1 MSLPTVN
8 KSEKLKK
15 TLTLLILCV
24 LVPAVV
30 LIGALVFGSR
40 SYAWISLCVVV
51 LSTVPF
57 FMRFEKSS
65 LDVKRLVLI
74 AALVALSVV
83 GRMAF
88 AAVPGFKP
96 VAALVII
103 TAVHFGGEAGFMVG
117 ALSALLSNFYF
128 GQGPWTPFQMFSW
141 GVVGLIAG
149 LLAPVLKKHLVAL
162 CAYGALA
169 GGLYSLLMDVW
180 STLWADGYFNIRR
193 YLGFVV
199 SSASF
204 TLVYAVS
211 NVIFLLVC
219 AYPLGKVLEHL
230 KTKFGI

>member
-51 LSTVPF
+51 LSIVPF

-141 GVVGLIAG
+141 GIVGLIAG

-162 CAYGALA
+162 TAHLRAACTLCSWTYGQRSGRTDISTSGAISALSSRPRH
-169 GGLYSLLMDVW
+169 SLS
-180 STLWADGYFNIRR
+180 STPSQMSFFCL
-193 YLGFVV
+193 
-199 SSASF
+199 SALILSAKS
-204 TLVYAVS
+204 LNA
-211 NVIFLLVC
+211 
-219 AYPLGKVLEHL
+219 
-230 KTKFGI
+230 

>member
-51 LSTVPF
+51 LSIVPF

-74 AALVALSVV
+74 AALAALSVV

-128 GQGPWTPFQMFSW
+128 GQGMYTPFQMLTW
-141 GVVGLIAG
+141 GLIGIISALIGG
-149 LLAPVLKKHLVAL
+149 LLRKNKAVLMI
-162 CAYGALA
+162 YGVFA
-169 GGLYSLLMDVW
+169 GVIFSLLMDIYTVIWTFGTFRW
-180 STLWADGYFNIRR
+180 SY
-193 YLGFVV
+193 YLITI
-199 SSASF
+199 STSLTF
-204 TLVYAVS
+204 TIIYAVS
-211 NVIFLLVC
+211 NVIFLLALAV
-219 AYPLGKVLEHL
+219 PLGKKIEHAYQ
-230 KTKFGI
+230 KRE

>member
-51 LSTVPF
+51 LSIVPF

-141 GVVGLIAG
+141 GIVGLIAG
-149 LLAPVLKKHLVAL
+149 WLTGIPPNRKVQHPV
-162 CAYGALA
+162 
-169 GGLYSLLMDVW
+169 
-180 STLWADGYFNIRR
+180 
-193 YLGFVV
+193 
-199 SSASF
+199 
-204 TLVYAVS
+204 
-211 NVIFLLVC
+211 
-219 AYPLGKVLEHL
+219 
-230 KTKFGI
+230 